1 MPKNFSNIFKVINA
15 PLSPY
20 IIMYG
25 ERGVLSMEN
34 NSANIGKHRLSMEQR
49 HDCKITG
56 VVEVHS
62 FDENNILM
70 ETVDGMLAIKGN
82 NLHVTRLNLEKGEA
96 DVDGKVDS
104 LMYSDKSTLAK
115 KGEGLLTRLFS

>member
-1 MPKNFSNIFKVINA
+1 MR
-15 PLSPY
+15 PY
-20 IIMYG
+20 SHILYE
-25 ERGVLSMEN
+25 ERGVLAMEN
-34 NSANIGKHRLSMEQR
+34 MNANAGKHRFSMEQR
-49 HDCKITG
+49 RECKITG

-82 NLHVTRLNLEKGEA
+82 NLHLEKGEA
-96 DVDGKVDS
+96 DVDGRVDS
-104 LMYSDKSTLAK
+104 LTYSDKSTLAK